1 MAVCSRC
8 EFWCHTSVRC
18 DGRGEGQD
26 MYSSSEAQG
35 GWNGFLAGHCL
46 ALDALC
52 LRLLPAQQP
61 ELGGGWRGT
70 GLVCAAVLTQSSV
83 QLEQWGP
90 GDQSGSTQ
98 GVMCGLDFSTC
109 ASDSMDW
116 VCWALDWGFGVCEWA
131 LM

>member
-1 MAVCSRC
+1 MGEVRGKTCTAPQRPRGAGMAS
-8 EFWCHTSVRC
+8 W
-18 DGRGEGQD
+18 
-26 MYSSSEAQG
+26 
-35 GWNGFLAGHCL
+35 
-46 ALDALC
+46 LDTAWLWMPKLC

-70 GLVCAAVLTQSSV
+70 GFVCAAVLTQSSV

-98 GVMCGLDFSTC
+98 GMMCSLDFSSC